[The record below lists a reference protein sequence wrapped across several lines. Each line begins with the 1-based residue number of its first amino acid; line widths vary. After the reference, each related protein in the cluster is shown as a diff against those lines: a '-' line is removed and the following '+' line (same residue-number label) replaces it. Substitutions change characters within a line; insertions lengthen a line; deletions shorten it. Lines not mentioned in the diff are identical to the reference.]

1 VIITKED
8 VGRISI
14 LARLDLSED
23 DQSLFAQQ
31 LLGILRIIDAL
42 AEVDTE
48 GMNQMISPAGLTN
61 VFRED
66 IVLPSVDPEE
76 ALSNAPDREGAFFKV
91 PRIMEV
97 D

>member
-1 VIITKED
+1 MIITKED
-8 VGRISI
+8 IGRISI

-31 LLGILRIIDAL
+31 LSGILRIIDAL
-42 AEVDTE
+42 AEVDTQ
-48 GMNQMISPAGLTN
+48 GMNQMISPAGLSN
-61 VFRED
+61 VLRED
-66 IVLPSVDPEE
+66 IALPSVDPEE
-76 ALSNAPDREGAFFKV
+76 ALSNAPEREGAFFKV

>member
-1 VIITKED
+1 MIITKED
-8 VGRISI
+8 VGRIST
-14 LARLDLSED
+14 LARLDLRED

-31 LLGILRIIDAL
+31 LSGILRIIDAL

-48 GMNQMISPAGLTN
+48 GMNQMVSPAGLTN

>member
-1 VIITKED
+1 MITKED

>member
-1 VIITKED
+1 VIITNED

>member
-1 VIITKED
+1 MIITKED

>member
-8 VGRISI
+8 VGRIST
-14 LARLDLSED
+14 LARLDLRED

-31 LLGILRIIDAL
+31 LSGILRIIDAL

-48 GMNQMISPAGLTN
+48 GMNQMVSPAGLTN

-76 ALSNAPDREGAFFKV
+76 ALSNAPDREGAF
-91 PRIMEV
+91 RGLSSLQ
-97 D
+97 

>member
-1 VIITKED
+1 MNITKED
-8 VGRISI
+8 VERISI

-23 DQSLFAQQ
+23 DKSLFAQQ
-31 LLGILRIIDAL
+31 LSGIVSIIGAL

-48 GMNQMISPAGLTN
+48 GMDKMISPGGLAN
-61 VFRED
+61 VLRED
-66 IVLPSVDPEE
+66 VVLPSVDPEE
-76 ALSNAPDREGAFFKV
+76 ALSNAPEREGAFFKV

>member
-1 VIITKED
+1 MNITKED

-31 LLGILRIIDAL
+31 LSGILGVIDAL
-42 AEVDTE
+42 AEVDTQ
-48 GMNQMISPAGLTN
+48 GMNQMISPAELTN
-61 VFRED
+61 VLRED
-66 IVLPSVDPEE
+66 ITLPSVDPEE

>member
-1 VIITKED
+1 MRITKED
-8 VGRISI
+8 VGRIST
-14 LARLDLSED
+14 LARLDLRED

-31 LLGILRIIDAL
+31 LSGILRIIDAL

-48 GMNQMISPAGLTN
+48 GMNQMVSPAGLTN

>member
-1 VIITKED
+1 MIITKED
-8 VGRISI
+8 VGRIST
-14 LARLDLSED
+14 LARLDLRED

-31 LLGILRIIDAL
+31 LSGILRIIDAL

-48 GMNQMISPAGLTN
+48 GMNQMVSPAGLTN

-76 ALSNAPDREGAFFKV
+76 ALSNAPDREGAFIKV

>member
-1 VIITKED
+1 
-8 VGRISI
+8 
-14 LARLDLSED
+14 
-23 DQSLFAQQ
+23 
-31 LLGILRIIDAL
+31 
-42 AEVDTE
+42 
-48 GMNQMISPAGLTN
+48 MNQMVSPAGLTN

>member
-1 VIITKED
+1 MIITKED
-8 VGRISI
+8 IGRISS

-31 LLGILRIIDAL
+31 LSGILRIIDAL
-42 AEVDTE
+42 AEVDTQ
-48 GMNQMISPAGLTN
+48 GMNQMISPAGLSN
-61 VFRED
+61 VLRED
-66 IVLPSVDPEE
+66 IALPSVDPEE
-76 ALSNAPDREGAFFKV
+76 ALSNAPEREGAFFKV

>member
-1 VIITKED
+1 MITKED
-8 VGRISI
+8 VGRIST
-14 LARLDLSED
+14 LARLDLRED

-31 LLGILRIIDAL
+31 LSGILRIIDAL

-48 GMNQMISPAGLTN
+48 GMNQMVSPAGLTN

>member
-8 VGRISI
+8 IGRISS

-31 LLGILRIIDAL
+31 LSGILRIIDAL
-42 AEVDTE
+42 AEVDTQ
-48 GMNQMISPAGLTN
+48 GMNQMISPAGLSN
-61 VFRED
+61 VLRED
-66 IVLPSVDPEE
+66 IALPSVDPEE
-76 ALSNAPDREGAFFKV
+76 ALSNAPEREGAFFKV

>member
-8 VGRISI
+8 VGRIST
-14 LARLDLSED
+14 LARLDLRED

-31 LLGILRIIDAL
+31 LSGILRIIDAL

-48 GMNQMISPAGLTN
+48 GMNQMVSPAGLTN